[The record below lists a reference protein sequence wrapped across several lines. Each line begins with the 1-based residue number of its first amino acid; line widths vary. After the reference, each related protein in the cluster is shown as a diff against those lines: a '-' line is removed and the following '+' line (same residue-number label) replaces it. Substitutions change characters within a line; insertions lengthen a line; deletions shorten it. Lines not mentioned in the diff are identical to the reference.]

1 MADNLTNTDG
11 RDDARININQ
21 PHEVRY
27 WTSKWGISETT
38 LRAAVAAVGVM
49 VKDVEAWLKRNGH
62 I

>member
-27 WTSKWGISETT
+27 WTGRWGISETT
-38 LRAAVAAVGVM
+38 LRAAIAVVGVM
-49 VKDVEAWLKRNGH
+49 VKDVEVWLKRNGH